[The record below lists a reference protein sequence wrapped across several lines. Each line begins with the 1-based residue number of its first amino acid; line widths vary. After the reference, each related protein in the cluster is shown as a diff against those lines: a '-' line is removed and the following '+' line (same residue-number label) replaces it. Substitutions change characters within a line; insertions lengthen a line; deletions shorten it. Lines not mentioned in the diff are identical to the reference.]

1 MGSDVCCA
9 LRLSLVSRV
18 RGNDE
23 GSRGN
28 DGGRAGTPRFGDDR
42 GFGKRKRLASA
53 AGLPLRMGNHKGL
66 LIRRV
71 LFGGAGTVRY
81 RSQR

>member
-28 DGGRAGTPRFGDDR
+28 DGGRAGMPRFGDDR
-42 GFGKRKRLASA
+42 GFGKWKRLVSA
-53 AGLPLRMGNHKGL
+53 AGFPLRLGNHKGCPYV
-66 LIRRV
+66 RV
-71 LFGGAGTVRY
+71 VFGSAGIMRY